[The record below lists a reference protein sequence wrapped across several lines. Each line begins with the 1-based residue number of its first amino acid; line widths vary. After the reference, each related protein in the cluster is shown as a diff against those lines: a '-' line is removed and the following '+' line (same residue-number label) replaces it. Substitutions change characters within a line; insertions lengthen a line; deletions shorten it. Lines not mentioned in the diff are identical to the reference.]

1 VAKRGGSSTS
11 LSTSPSSSAN
21 SKLIVRSICA
31 CAMKIAVILDGWP
44 RASCVCVPSSSGA
57 TAMVEA
63 GVVEGNVVVDIGAVD
78 MTLTV
83 VAVAAGE
90 VGGGM
95 VSAGGG
101 CVMLGWSRSSS
112 ASRCRIRSISA
123 VIAVSSDL

>member
-1 VAKRGGSSTS
+1 
-11 LSTSPSSSAN
+11 
-21 SKLIVRSICA
+21 
-31 CAMKIAVILDGWP
+31 
-44 RASCVCVPSSSGA
+44 
-57 TAMVEA
+57 MVEA
-63 GVVEGNVVVDIGAVD
+63 GVVAGNVVVDIGAVG

-83 VAVAAGE
+83 VSVAAGE
-90 VGGGM
+90 AGGGM